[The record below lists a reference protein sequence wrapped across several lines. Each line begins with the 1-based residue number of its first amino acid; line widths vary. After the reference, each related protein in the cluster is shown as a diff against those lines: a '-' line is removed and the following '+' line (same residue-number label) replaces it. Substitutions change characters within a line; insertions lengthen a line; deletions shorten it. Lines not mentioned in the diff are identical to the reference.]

1 VTPLATLTASSTDT
15 PTSTTRPALTRHG
28 THFQR
33 HRVPW
38 LLINNVEVILDADL
52 HIGSAG
58 LLRGGAVAWVQ
69 VEMAD
74 TLSAAGVEFRPF
86 LTATTSNPDVSE
98 VWLLDGHFFS
108 EAQNRMYVRHP
119 ARTLPSM
126 PRTRCPAAAAIATR
140 NTRGDDGILEPI
152 GLKGYGHG

>member
-108 EAQNRMYVRHP
+108 EGPKSNVRSTPCQNPSLDAPNTMSSGGHSHP
-119 ARTLPSM
+119 EHSGR
-126 PRTRCPAAAAIATR
+126 
-140 NTRGDDGILEPI
+140 
-152 GLKGYGHG
+152 